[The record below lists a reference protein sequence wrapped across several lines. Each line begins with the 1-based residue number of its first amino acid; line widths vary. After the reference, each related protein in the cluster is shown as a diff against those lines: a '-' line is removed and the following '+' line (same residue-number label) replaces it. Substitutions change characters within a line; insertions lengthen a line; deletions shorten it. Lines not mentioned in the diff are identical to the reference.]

1 MSHYSNIHSCPVLQ
15 GVEEL
20 IAYWTLE
27 SSEDTLEEL
36 EETLIVSQA
45 PEHGTHCMHADI
57 PQLLKL
63 RTVVM

>member
-1 MSHYSNIHSCPVLQ
+1 MQVQ

-36 EETLIVSQA
+36 EETLIVRSSLPLA
-45 PEHGTHCMHADI
+45 GPPSHCCKHAAQSSDH
-57 PQLLKL
+57 LAAGS
-63 RTVVM
+63 